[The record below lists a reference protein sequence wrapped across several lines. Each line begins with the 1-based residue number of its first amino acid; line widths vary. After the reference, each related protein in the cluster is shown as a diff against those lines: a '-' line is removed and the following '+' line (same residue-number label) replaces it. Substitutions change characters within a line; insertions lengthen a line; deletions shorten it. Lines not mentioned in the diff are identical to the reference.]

1 MIELFTNIAIVVAGF
16 AALFFVVG
24 YGFAAP
30 WWRSDTG
37 RHFFS
42 FGVLILAILALVNAT
57 TFLGT
62 EWTGRPIVRLVLY
75 VTIAFILIWRNRIF
89 VSAQLRRSLDSGSED
104 GNGPQSLLG
113 EKRYVGSGE
122 GSSE

>member
-1 MIELFTNIAIVVAGF
+1 MIEILTHIAIAVATF

-37 RHFFS
+37 RHFFI
-42 FGVLILAILALVNAT
+42 FGFMILVIMSLVSAS

-62 EWTGRPIVRLVLY
+62 DWTGRPVVRLVCY
-75 VTIAFILIWRNRIF
+75 SSIALILIWRNRVF
-89 VSAQLRRSLDSGSED
+89 VSAQLKRSLDSGSED
-104 GNGPQSLLG
+104 RNGPESVY
-113 EKRYVGSGE
+113 KPGS
-122 GSSE
+122 

>member
-1 MIELFTNIAIVVAGF
+1 MIELLTEIAIAVGGF

-42 FGVLILAILALVNAT
+42 FGCLILGIMSLVNAT
-57 TFLGT
+57 TFLGAD
-62 EWTGRPIVRLVLY
+62 WTGRPIVRLVIYTL
-75 VTIAFILIWRNRIF
+75 VAIVLIWRNRIF

-104 GNGPQSLLG
+104 GNREESVQ
-113 EKRYVGSGE
+113 R
-122 GSSE
+122 